1 MVLKFFKYTRILS
14 LWVKP
19 ESVNFLRKRLLI
31 KVYSVCRLHNFLAFI
46 CYHTFMSLYTVFCK
60 ITKRIHIFNKK
71 SAAESISC
79 KLITHIC
86 DAMPVC
92 SERGRSRFSKKLCL
106 GQVQFPN
113 LPAAEPLVIQI
124 NLRVPLQDPHWLP
137 FQAPC
142 MQSCRQES
150 SAIPNGIR

>member
-1 MVLKFFKYTRILS
+1 M
-14 LWVKP
+14 
-19 ESVNFLRKRLLI
+19 NFLRKRLLI

-79 KLITHIC
+79 KFITHIC

-106 GQVQFPN
+106 GLVQFRTCPQQSRLLFKSTYEFLCKIRIGFLFKHRACN
-113 LPAAEPLVIQI
+113 LADKS
-124 NLRVPLQDPHWLP
+124 LRQFRTEFDSIRHCVFCNML
-137 FQAPC
+137 F
-142 MQSCRQES
+142 
-150 SAIPNGIR
+150 AIV

>member
-1 MVLKFFKYTRILS
+1 MVLKFSSTPGYS
-14 LWVKP
+14 LYGFKP

-60 ITKRIHIFNKK
+60 ITKRIHIFNKNPRQSQFRASLLHIFVTQCPYARNADALGFQK
-71 SAAESISC
+71 TLPRAGSIS
-79 KLITHIC
+79 
-86 DAMPVC
+86 
-92 SERGRSRFSKKLCL
+92 
-106 GQVQFPN
+106 N